1 MSLILAGSAC
11 FPWLPERGEEML
23 GACFDLERGTMA
35 PGESCETQGRIGIL
49 LEGDGTLNDRESAG
63 PGTVFGACR
72 SGPWREKIPAEETF
86 LARTDCTVA
95 WFRFDVV
102 TAVCYNA
109 CWFHARLI
117 QELDRMLDAR
127 EREE

>member
-49 LEGDGTLNDRESAG
+49 LEGDGTLNDRESACLLYTS
-63 PGTVFGACR
+63 PSPR
-72 SGPWREKIPAEETF
+72 
-86 LARTDCTVA
+86 D
-95 WFRFDVV
+95 
-102 TAVCYNA
+102 
-109 CWFHARLI
+109 
-117 QELDRMLDAR
+117 
-127 EREE
+127 

>member
-1 MSLILAGSAC
+1 
-11 FPWLPERGEEML
+11 ML
-23 GACFDLERGTMA
+23 GACFDLEQGTLS
-35 PGESCETQGRIGIL
+35 PGERCETHGRIGIL
-49 LEGDGTLNDRESAG
+49 LEGEGALNDSRHVG
-63 PGTVFGACR
+63 PGTVFGVCR
-72 SGPWREKIPAEETF
+72 SGPWREKVPAEERF
-86 LARTDCTVA
+86 QARTGCTVA

-127 EREE
+127 EQMQ